1 MATKAKPKKPKEKT
15 EKPDTLEELPTDTE
29 GLEELP
35 LDTEGLEEL
44 PLDTEGLK
52 EIPTDTEGEDDNES
66 IYSLSPISLILSI
79 ALLGR
84 DIRMDDIVRK
94 FSENP
99 TETKELP
106 QLVRTRYLAAIK
118 NRGMTLDSYL
128 SSIDKMSAAIIV
140 AIRSVI
146 QH

>member
-35 LDTEGLEEL
+35 LDTEGL
-44 PLDTEGLK
+44 K
-52 EIPTDTEGEDDNES
+52 EIPTDTEGEGDNES
-66 IYSLSPISLILSI
+66 IDSLSPISLILSI

-84 DIRMDDIVRK
+84 EIRMDDIVRK
-94 FSENP
+94 FSKNP
-99 TETKELP
+99 TETKELS

-128 SSIDKMSAAIIV
+128 SSIDKMSDAIIL